1 MKSRTFNKNKGI
13 ALLEI
18 VIVTAVIAVGFMSII
33 AFLVFSR
40 GVTFQIARNTEA
52 TSLAEEAIEAVRTI
66 RDEKWSSVPTAGTY
80 YPEISGTKWILS
92 GSDPGPI
99 NNLYTRTVVIE
110 DVLRDGNDDISG
122 SGSLDS
128 DTKRVIATVSWSE
141 ANQSKQV
148 VLTTYITN
156 FVGN

>member
-40 GVTFQIARNTEA
+40 GVTFKIARSTEA

-66 RDEKWSSVPTAGTY
+66 RDESWLSVSTAGTY
-80 YPEISGTKWILS
+80 YPVISVNKWILS
-92 GSDPGPI
+92 STDPGPI

-110 DVLRDGNDDISG
+110 AVLRDGNSDIST
-122 SGSLDS
+122 SGNPDS

-141 ANQSKQV
+141 AGNSKQV